1 MRNLLSAP
9 IRVVI
14 ADDKATLRDSLT
26 RRLAFFDDM
35 IVLFACSDGTDL
47 VRRLSRAD
55 PLPDVI
61 LMDIEMPGGD
71 GVEATRLV
79 SERWPNVAVV
89 MLTVFEDEQRIGQAL
104 VAGAT
109 GYLLKD
115 EPIERIVGAV
125 REAHTGNAP
134 LSAPVATTIVQHFTH
149 SRRRTADARAKR
161 EAAGLTDRECEVL
174 TLLAQGHTD
183 ASAADALFL
192 SAHTVQS
199 HTKSLYRKLG
209 VHSRAEAVRAA
220 SEIGLIG

>member
-1 MRNLLSAP
+1 MRTPPPSS

-14 ADDKATLRDSLT
+14 ADDKATLRESLT
-26 RRLAFFDDM
+26 RRLAFFED
-35 IVLFACSDGTDL
+35 VTLLFACSDGTDL
-47 VRRLSRAD
+47 VSRLNRAD
-55 PLPDVI
+55 ALPHVI

-71 GVEATRLV
+71 GVEATRHV
-79 SERWPNVAVV
+79 SQRWPNIAIV
-89 MLTVFEDEQRIGQAL
+89 MLTVFEDEQRIAQAL

-115 EPIERIVGAV
+115 EPIERIVEAV
-125 REAHTGNAP
+125 RDAHGGRAP
-134 LSAPVATTIVQHFTH
+134 LSAPVTTTLVQHFTH
-149 SRRRTADARAKR
+149 SKRRTADARAKR

-183 ASAADALFL
+183 ASAADVLFL